1 MGGVLKNPL
10 FFPPF
15 SATSGKSQEGPR
27 DGVKSGEK
35 KQYNTRKAALS
46 NPRPCVWLQSRK
58 KVNSSNLCLT
68 GDLSVICLNSGNND
82 Y

>member
-1 MGGVLKNPL
+1 MIVVVQKMQGVCVGGVLKNPL

-35 KQYNTRKAALS
+35 N
-46 NPRPCVWLQSRK
+46 
-58 KVNSSNLCLT
+58 
-68 GDLSVICLNSGNND
+68 SVIPEKPLCQTPGPVSGCKAEKK
-82 Y
+82 